1 MKVSVNRLKNKTKLC
16 HGDIFLI
23 AEFAWNA
30 NYILTGFR
38 AHVQWEPRRAS
49 TYPVTFPD
57 KDASCFSTGQLWI
70 TVLLWHR
77 PVTFP
82 SVSPL
87 EPLSLPPAV
96 PPSPRGRR
104 CDLLPN
110 CSRPCH
116 RHSGI
121 FCLHWNRLEQ
131 EPRAKE
137 RERVGGNRG
146 PGKKKPGRVTEE
158 KCAVGSP
165 GCVRFAEAGKWSP
178 SWHVRARDVWEV
190 SHLLACGVKSG
201 FIRE

>member
-16 HGDIFLI
+16 HGDIFLK
-23 AEFAWNA
+23 AEFGWNA

-146 PGKKKPGRVTEE
+146 PGKKNQDESRRRNVLWE
-158 KCAVGSP
+158 
-165 GCVRFAEAGKWSP
+165 
-178 SWHVRARDVWEV
+178 VRAACGLPKQVNDHLHGTCAHGMFKV
-190 SHLLACGVKSG
+190 SHLLVSHK
-201 FIRE
+201 RR